1 MFLPINMES
10 KRETNFVNLAAE
22 AIESSLKK
30 KMTILEILN
39 YIKTLLSLRI
49 TRNEESDLCKDI
61 LAVLKGHKTMF
72 QSETFGGCVWWKNI
86 NEINQATELIA
97 NELLQESTILA
108 EKEEPKK
115 LEPTKRKQ
123 VHNIRKQFSLEV
135 LGNVPGGFLEEKRP
149 NLSYKALTVMAIQE
163 SPNEML
169 TLAEIC
175 EFIKKY
181 FPFYRK
187 NQGQWGNAIR
197 HNLSYHRM
205 FEHIKKPHE
214 PRGFW
219 KILQH
224 SNIRKQFTSPQWSEM
239 EAYRSKIKEHDSDAS
254 YGSEKAK
261 VFQRKQVS
269 LTSSVGSGA
278 ILPKISLKDIDKP
291 LKPTFDTIVPFVK
304 ESFDSNEPELDLRS
318 KIENTVPIS
327 EEFEPVFSG
336 GEVIYDM
343 PFQGVIEEVVVESS
357 ETLAHLNENPP
368 CN

>member
-1 MFLPINMES
+1 MES

-39 YIKTLLSLRI
+39 YIKTLLGLRI

-61 LAVLKGHKTMF
+61 LAVLKGHTTMF

-108 EKEEPKK
+108 EKKTPPK

-135 LGNVPGGFLEEKRP
+135 LGKVPGGFLEEKRP

-169 TLAEIC
+169 SLAEIC

-205 FEHIKKPHE
+205 FEHLKKPHE

-219 KILQH
+219 KILQS
-224 SNIRKQFTSPQWSEM
+224 SNIRKRSTSTQW
-239 EAYRSKIKEHDSDAS
+239 
-254 YGSEKAK
+254 
-261 VFQRKQVS
+261 
-269 LTSSVGSGA
+269 
-278 ILPKISLKDIDKP
+278 
-291 LKPTFDTIVPFVK
+291 
-304 ESFDSNEPELDLRS
+304 
-318 KIENTVPIS
+318 
-327 EEFEPVFSG
+327 
-336 GEVIYDM
+336 
-343 PFQGVIEEVVVESS
+343 
-357 ETLAHLNENPP
+357 
-368 CN
+368 